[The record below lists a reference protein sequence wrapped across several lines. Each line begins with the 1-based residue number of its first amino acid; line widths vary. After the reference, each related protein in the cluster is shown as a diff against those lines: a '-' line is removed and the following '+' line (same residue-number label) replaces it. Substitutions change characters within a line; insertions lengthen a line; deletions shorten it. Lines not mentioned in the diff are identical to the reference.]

1 MTRPA
6 PNRQAKSRVVSGKH
20 QPPSIPRELIEL
32 SRGLAKVKAQAHALG
47 IFTNDRELL
56 ECPNCGLLE
65 DVTATG
71 LLVTYPKDSVDL
83 KDCGL
88 RFRPVD
94 KIRFAC
100 PKCGTSVKAVIL

>member
-1 MTRPA
+1 MTHPA
-6 PNRQAKSRVVSGKH
+6 PHRQAKSRGVSVRH
-20 QPPSIPRELIEL
+20 QPRSVPRGLVELL
-32 SRGLAKVKAQAHALG
+32 RKLAKVKAQARALG
-47 IFTNDRELL
+47 IFTDDRELL

-65 DVTATG
+65 DVTAEG

-88 RFRPVD
+88 RFCPVD
-94 KIRFAC
+94 DTRFAC

>member
-1 MTRPA
+1 M
-6 PNRQAKSRVVSGKH
+6 SRTSKSGK
-20 QPPSIPRELIEL
+20 QGVMD
-32 SRGLAKVKAQAHALG
+32 GLTTLTRQLEQVKAQARALG
-47 IFTNDRELL
+47 IFTDDRELL

-65 DVTATG
+65 DVTAKG

-88 RFRPVD
+88 RFCPVD
-94 KIRFAC
+94 ETRFAC